1 MKATLIIA
9 SILLV
14 AGLILG
20 VVGLTLNGF
29 DFEEMNTMKRI
40 QNTYVIEDT
49 FSHIAIEASIA
60 KIEIVP
66 ATDGVCRVDCEEK
79 DKLYFTVSVS
89 GDTLCI
95 DLVNDAKWYDFIG
108 VNAGNVSA
116 TVYLP
121 EQAYASL
128 RVNNSTGN
136 TTVQSGITF
145 ESATVEN
152 TTGAFRFS
160 GNVTNA
166 LSAKVSTG
174 SLALTNAT
182 VGGNLTLESSTGS
195 IQISNV
201 SVGGKISLETA
212 TGSAKMSTVT
222 CDTLTLVYKTGST
235 TLTDVT
241 VNGHAEIKGT
251 TGSLR
256 FERLAAATVKAEA
269 STGSIKGTLAHEMIV
284 FAHSSTGSV
293 DTPRG
298 TQGGTCEF
306 ETSTGGIEIAFS

>member
-1 MKATLIIA
+1 MKTTLIIA

-20 VVGLTLNGF
+20 VVGLALNGF

-66 ATDGVCRVDCEEK
+66 ATDGVCRMDCEEK

-121 EQAYASL
+121 ESAYASL
-128 RVNNSTGN
+128 SIQNSTGSAS
-136 TTVQSGITF
+136 VASGFTF
-145 ESATVEN
+145 GSATVKS
-152 TTGAFRFS
+152 TTGSLRFS
-160 GNVTNA
+160 GNVTGDLNA
-166 LSAKVSTG
+166 KLSTG
-174 SLALTNAT
+174 TLTLTDAA
-182 VGGNLTLESSTGS
+182 VGGNLTMEGSTGS
-195 IQISNV
+195 IEISNV
-201 SVGGKISLETA
+201 SVGGTLNVETD
-212 TGSAKMSTVT
+212 TGSTKMNAVT
-222 CDTLTLVYKTGST
+222 CDTLRLVYDTGSA
-235 TLTDVT
+235 TLTDV
-241 VNGHAEIKGT
+241 VANGHAEIKGS
-251 TGSLR
+251 TGSLC
-256 FERLAAATVKAEA
+256 FERLGAASIKAKT
-269 STGSIKGTLAHEMIV
+269 STGSIKGTLRDEMTV

-293 DTPRG
+293 DVPRG
-298 TQGGTCEF
+298 TQGGICEL
-306 ETSTGGIEIAFS
+306 ETSTGSIHVSFP

>member
-1 MKATLIIA
+1 MKAALIIA

-40 QNTYVIEDT
+40 QNTYVIEDA

-66 ATDGVCRVDCEEK
+66 ATDGICRVDCEEK

-95 DLVNDAKWYDFIG
+95 DLVNGTKWYDFIG

-121 EQAYASL
+121 ESAYASL
-128 RVNNSTGN
+128 SIKNSTG
-136 TTVQSGITF
+136 TASVASGFTF
-145 ESATVEN
+145 GSATIKS
-152 TTGAFRFS
+152 TTGSLRFS
-160 GNVTNA
+160 GNVTGDLNA
-166 LSAKVSTG
+166 KLSTG
-174 SLALTNAT
+174 TLTLTDAA
-182 VGGNLTLESSTGS
+182 VGGNLTMESSTGS
-195 IQISNV
+195 IKISSV
-201 SVGGKISLETA
+201 SVGGTLNVETD
-212 TGSAKMSTVT
+212 TGSVKMNTVT
-222 CDTLTLVYKTGST
+222 CATLEMKYETGSV
-235 TLTDVT
+235 TLTDVL
-241 VNGHAEIKGT
+241 ASEKMEIDGS

-256 FERLAAATVKAEA
+256 FERADAPTIKVDT
-269 STGSIKGTLAHEMIV
+269 STGSVRGTLRSEKIFYAK
-284 FAHSSTGSV
+284 SSTGSV
-293 DTPRG
+293 NVPRG
-298 TQGGTCEF
+298 TQGGICEI
-306 ETSTGGIEIAFS
+306 ETRTGSIDITIE